1 MLLAF
6 CSIANDFHARTSA
19 DKMLLQFS
27 AEQLPTLQEQL
38 KRQEEKVSAAA
49 PDPTHVKALTRTV
62 AKAQI
67 GTDK

>member
-1 MLLAF
+1 
-6 CSIANDFHARTSA
+6 
-19 DKMLLQFS
+19 MLLQFS

-38 KRQEEKVSAAA
+38 KRQEEKVSAASPNPA
-49 PDPTHVKALTRTV
+49 HVKGLTKIV